1 VGNGR
6 FAIAGD
12 GRYQMFIA
20 RGNARMFVVLVPRNV
35 VTLGS
40 MPSRARS

>member
-1 VGNGR
+1 VGNGP
-6 FAIAGD
+6 FGIAGD

-20 RGNARMFVVLVPRNV
+20 RGDARMFLVLAPSDV

-40 MPSRARS
+40 MPSRARP